1 VGLGQPFYLNKI
13 NGYNFGIVSMILK
26 LLIISDVRIKRRVEF
41 DIAKLIGIN
50 SIKGLRHKLS
60 LPVHG
65 QRTRTNA
72 STQRLKRQRRFV
84 FTKMGGDTIK
94 KKIKIYA

>member
-1 VGLGQPFYLNKI
+1 
-13 NGYNFGIVSMILK
+13 MIISLLLK

-41 DIAKLIGIN
+41 DIAKLVGMN
-50 SIKGLRHKLS
+50 SIKGFRHKLC

-72 STQRLKRQRRFV
+72 STQRSKRIRRLISL
-84 FTKMGGDTIK
+84 GLNNK
-94 KKIKIYA
+94 K